1 MRQSRE
7 IRLIKFLKEKY
18 QDMSAREIKRALD
31 IGACSVNGKIERL
44 GSRLINIQKD
54 KIKFK
59 AIKTQAQEKLIIKK
73 ENIIFEDEDILV
85 YNKSAGHP
93 TMSTENQGV
102 NFHETLKKELKYKF
116 LEPAH
121 RLDKNTSGLLI
132 FAKNKESLNKLSE
145 MFASKKIKKTYLAI
159 IDGRWKKKHLTG
171 TIENYLCLEYKKG
184 SQQKWKVAGK
194 LSPED
199 LKNPKY
205 KSALSEYKVI
215 KTFNDF
221 SLVELS
227 PKTGRTHQLR
237 VHMAHIGH
245 PVLGDSIYAHNFKS
259 KITARRQLLHAL
271 RLEFNHPKNNTVIK
285 LEAPLPHDFTEI
297 IEKQD

>member
-1 MRQSRE
+1 M
-7 IRLIKFLKEKY
+7 
-18 QDMSAREIKRALD
+18 
-31 IGACSVNGKIERL
+31 
-44 GSRLINIQKD
+44 INIPKD

-102 NFHETLKKELKYKF
+102 NLHETLKKELKYKF

-132 FAKNKESLNKLSE
+132 FAKNKNSLHKLSE
-145 MFASKKIKKTYLAI
+145 MFAGKKIQKTYLAI
-159 IDGRWKKKHLTG
+159 IDGKWKKKLLTG

-184 SQQKWKVAGK
+184 SQQKWKVAEK
-194 LSPED
+194 LSPAE

-205 KSALSEYKVI
+205 KSALSEYKI
-215 KTFNDF
+215 LKTFKDF

-237 VHMAHIGH
+237 VHMAYIGH
-245 PVLGDSIYAHNFKS
+245 PILGDSIYASNFKS
-259 KITARRQLLHAL
+259 TILARRQLLHAA
-271 RLEFNHPKNNTVIK
+271 RLELIHPNNKTPLK
-285 LEAPLPHDFTEI
+285 LEAPLPLDFTDI
-297 IEKQD
+297 LEKKE